1 MGKNNAEMPS
11 FPGLWQNSTGICGA
25 AGIRDRGQIR
35 WGGWGGEAV
44 ADSGHSHAIINDG
57 EVAERLNAADSK
69 SVLGS
74 HLTGV
79 RIPPS
84 PLIKLKFE

>member
-1 MGKNNAEMPS
+1 MDGNLGFWAKIATGKERS
-11 FPGLWQNSTGICGA
+11 EV
-25 AGIRDRGQIR
+25 R
-35 WGGWGGEAV
+35 
-44 ADSGHSHAIINDG
+44 INLPG

-74 HLTGV
+74 NLTGV

-84 PLIKLKFE
+84 PLNYKAFSHLAKMFASTDKPVF

>member
-1 MGKNNAEMPS
+1 MG
-11 FPGLWQNSTGICGA
+11 I
-25 AGIRDRGQIR
+25 
-35 WGGWGGEAV
+35 
-44 ADSGHSHAIINDG
+44 DSGHGRAIISNG

-84 PLIKLKFE
+84 PLPLAHVSHPSKSIRLAKPGT